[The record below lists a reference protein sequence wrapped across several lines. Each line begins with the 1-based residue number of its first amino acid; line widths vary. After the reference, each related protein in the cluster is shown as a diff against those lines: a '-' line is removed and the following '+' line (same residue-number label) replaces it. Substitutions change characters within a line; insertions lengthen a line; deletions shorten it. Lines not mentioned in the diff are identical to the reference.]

1 MRLKDQATR
10 CLNHNAHT
18 SNFGA
23 HLQIIL
29 GSTEEKA
36 MAKGKEEYEVD
47 EILPFV
53 GEFGRFQI
61 IVEALLCIAIIPQT
75 LQVLIMYFA
84 AQPSPWKCA
93 LGNSTT
99 ACTFP
104 QNQSFS
110 SGNANYT
117 ARCKMPRRDWEFV
130 KPKDF
135 SIITQVCLW
144 LTPFLSNPSP

>member
-1 MRLKDQATR
+1 
-10 CLNHNAHT
+10 
-18 SNFGA
+18 
-23 HLQIIL
+23 
-29 GSTEEKA
+29 
-36 MAKGKEEYEVD
+36 MAKEKKEYEVD

-84 AQPSPWKCA
+84 AQPSPWKCVLNA
-93 LGNSTT
+93 ANNAT

-104 QNQSFS
+104 QSQSFS
-110 SGNANYT
+110 SGHTNYT
-117 ARCKMPRRDWEFV
+117 ARCKMPRADWEFV

-144 LTPFLSNPSP
+144 EGDFHRNEALLSNKPPF